1 MKQKTLIVMAS
12 CGAILTLLGLSLD
25 SGRDSRSA
33 WSRASEPIF
42 PNLPAQVDTADT
54 LVIESAMGTT
64 TLTRSGDD
72 WTVVEKGGFPGRG
85 DEVGRLLVALAEAS
99 RVEPLTSKP
108 GLHGQLGLGGF
119 EDEASPTVRLTAKA
133 GSDVLA
139 DIFIGNRRTQGV
151 GEGWYVLHPG
161 DDQAW
166 AAQAKLRC
174 PRQTSEW
181 LQTEVM
187 DIARDRIAHVSL
199 ESPAGEALH
208 LERQGP
214 SGAGFDIQNLPQGR
228 EPKTAASAAGFL
240 GSLAGLR
247 ITDVQSEAESGFP
260 EEGTSSTTWRT
271 RGGLWIRAELAEQTE
286 DKLLA
291 RFTFG
296 YDAEAS
302 PQQALGPVP
311 APEEGEQDPLPT
323 PAELQAEAGALN
335 SATKGWIFTLPTWKK
350 ASFVTTMEELLNP
363 LVDETDAP
371 EPDISVPVPAQETP
385 VIEMP
390 IPEEVEVPEEVL
402 EAEVLEAEVLDEEVL
417 VEEVL
422 EAEAE
427 SEEGLVEDVLE
438 DGEADGDGC

>member
-1 MKQKTLIVMAS
+1 MKQKTLMVMAS

-42 PNLPAQVDTADT
+42 PNLPAQVDSADT

-64 TLTRSGDD
+64 TLTRSGKD
-72 WTVVEKGGFPGRG
+72 WTVVERGGFPGRG
-85 DEVGRLLVALAEAS
+85 DEVGRLLVALAEAT

-108 GLHGQLGLGGF
+108 DLHSQLGLGGF
-119 EDEASPTVRLTAKA
+119 ADDASPTVRLTAQA

-181 LQTEVM
+181 LQTEVL
-187 DIARDRIAHVSL
+187 DITRDRIAHVSL
-199 ESPAGEALH
+199 ENAAGEALH

-214 SGAGFDIQNLPQGR
+214 DGAGFDIQNLPQGR
-228 EPKTAASAAGFL
+228 EPKTAVSAGGFL
-240 GSLAGLR
+240 GSLASLR

-260 EEGTSSTTWRT
+260 EEGTTTTTWRT
-271 RGGLWIRAELAEQTE
+271 RGGLWIRAQLAEQAE

-296 YDAEAS
+296 YDAQAS
-302 PQQALGPVP
+302 PQPAPGPVL
-311 APEEGEQDPLPT
+311 APEEGEEDPLPT
-323 PAELQAEAGALN
+323 PEELQAEVKALN
-335 SATKGWIFTLPTWKK
+335 AATQGWIFTLPSWKK
-350 ASFVTTMEELLNP
+350 ASFVTTMEELLQP
-363 LVDETDAP
+363 LVDETDA
-371 EPDISVPVPAQETP
+371 EEQAAPVPFTAPETP
-385 VIEMP
+385 VIEIP
-390 IPEEVEVPEEVL
+390 IPEEEEEILEEEVL
-402 EAEVLEAEVLDEEVL
+402 EEEV
-417 VEEVL
+417 V
-422 EAEAE
+422 
-427 SEEGLVEDVLE
+427 E
-438 DGEADGDGC
+438 DGEVDDDGR